1 MLYLS
6 DPLSNGEV
14 MLISP
19 DRLSHGDVT
28 LYSPVLSVMERS
40 CSIYQLEKHERY

>member
-1 MLYLS
+1 MLCLS

-28 LYSPVLSVMERS
+28 LYSLVLSVTERS
-40 CSIYQLEKHERY
+40 CSIYQLGKHER